1 MTKQDKDRLN
11 MLKSKLAN
19 EKVVKLDRRISHER
33 ITYLENE
40 IKEIINKYKQK

>member
-11 MLKSKLAN
+11 KLKSRLAD

-40 IKEIINKYKQK
+40 IKEITNKYKQQ